1 MCWHFI
7 HFQWLNVEFMKKE
20 ILSDSLKYYLACLG
34 LHIIG
39 IGLLLNAM
47 ASYPRFLALGL
58 LAYSLGL
65 RHAFDADHIAAIDN
79 TVRKLISE
87 NKKTSGV
94 GFFFSL
100 GHSTVVFLMALF
112 IGLSV
117 KWATIQLPI
126 LQKIGGKIGAVV
138 SGSFLI
144 AIAAFNFV
152 ILISLFRSLLDLK
165 SGKLDDTK
173 INSLLVPNGFL
184 TRLLRPLFKCINH
197 SWHMYPIGFLFGLGF
212 DTASEIALL
221 ALSATATQANS
232 SFLGTL
238 SLPILFAAG
247 MNLMDTTDSVMMSG
261 AYKWAF
267 ETPVRKIYYNL
278 TVTAISSIAALLIG
292 SIELLQVASKSI
304 KFKNIFLRYLQ
315 RLDFGV
321 LGYCIVILLG
331 ACWLVTYLSYK
342 LKNQH
347 FDNQK
352 L

>member
-1 MCWHFI
+1 
-7 HFQWLNVEFMKKE
+7 MKKE

-39 IGLLLNAM
+39 IGFLLNAM
-47 ASYPRFLALGL
+47 AKSPRFLALGL

-79 TVRKLISE
+79 TVRKLISD
-87 NKKTSGV
+87 NKKTCGV

-100 GHSTVVFLMALF
+100 GHSTVVFLMSLLIAL
-112 IGLSV
+112 SM
-117 KWATIQLPI
+117 KWAKVQLPI
-126 LQKIGGKIGAVV
+126 LQQIGGKIGSVV

-152 ILISLFRSLLDLK
+152 ILISLFRSLIALK
-165 SGKLDDTK
+165 SGKLDNTEV
-173 INSLLVPNGFL
+173 NSLLVSNGFL

-221 ALSATATQANS
+221 ALSGTAAQTNS
-232 SFLGTL
+232 SFIGTL

-278 TVTAISSIAALLIG
+278 TITTISSVAAFVIG
-292 SIELLQVASKSI
+292 SIELLQVASKSV
-304 KFKNIFLRYLQ
+304 KFKNVFLNYLQ
-315 RLDFGV
+315 NLDFGN
-321 LGYCIVILLG
+321 LGYYIVIILG
-331 ACWLVTYLSYK
+331 FCWILTYLSYK
-342 LKNQH
+342 VKNH
-347 FDNQK
+347 YIHNQK